1 MIYSQLA
8 LSFVLTAG
16 STMAAGMAQFPKPP
30 DRKLSKKNTETP
42 KKWDVIGTNS
52 IQGTYMYSNK
62 CNNVFQATIECGLFG
77 EGDPELCKFS
87 EYKVGDVVTECD
99 EGEVVCVPLL
109 DGNGFLKIND
119 KLPSAGQLI
128 DPNIVCTFSGT
139 FRASSAMDDHNM
151 LYPIPLAT
159 SNGCPTTTTNF
170 QTAVKGMVKED
181 GNLELDFSS
190 DYGKSYYTNNKNV
203 CPYSY
208 IAKKVPDD
216 IEGQGRALARE
227 GDVNRRMSF
236 AVVAIVAALKLIFCA
251 FGNCVGLLVPI

>member
-1 MIYSQLA
+1 
-8 LSFVLTAG
+8 
-16 STMAAGMAQFPKPP
+16 MAAGTAQFPKPP
-30 DRKLSKKNTETP
+30 DRKLSKKKAALMP
-42 KKWDVIGTNS
+42 KQWAVIGTNS

-139 FRASSAMDDHNM
+139 FRASSAMGDHNM

-170 QTAVKGMVKED
+170 QTVVKGMVKED

-190 DYGKSYYTNNKNV
+190 DYGLSYYTKNENV

-208 IAKKVPDD
+208 IAKKVPNEN
-216 IEGQGRALARE
+216 EGQGRALAHE
-227 GDVNRRMSF
+227 GHVYRRTAGSF
-236 AVVAIVAALKLIFCA
+236 VVMGLAVCLFS
-251 FGNCVGLLVPI
+251 FGAVCSF